1 MKNIF
6 KRNEQN
12 TQPLSERV
20 LLQNKY
26 NSSRNNLL
34 LVVIFSIINVFI
46 CVFGGETYF
55 LFSAIVPYY
64 IAFVGA
70 MFCGRFSDEFY
81 TSIGLDK
88 SELWN
93 ESFLAVFVAIA
104 IIIIAV
110 YLILFIFSKK
120 KVGFLIAAMVCF
132 IIDTIALFYLFG
144 IAADMIVD
152 YIFHA
157 WVMVSLIIGIRAH
170 YKLQDLPAEEETPS
184 TPDEFAD
191 GFGFPEEPAN
201 DFN

>member
-1 MKNIF
+1 MSNIF
-6 KRNEQN
+6 KRKEQN
-12 TQPLSERV
+12 TQPISERV

-34 LVVIFSIINVFI
+34 LVVVFSIINVFI
-46 CVFGGETYF
+46 CIFGGETYF

-81 TSIGLDK
+81 AEVGLEQ
-88 SELWN
+88 SEFWS
-93 ESFLAVFVAIA
+93 ESFLAIFVAIA
-104 IIIIAV
+104 IIIIAI
-110 YLILFIFSKK
+110 YLVLFIFSKK
-120 KVGFLIAAMVCF
+120 RVGFLIAALVCF

-144 IAADMIVD
+144 IAVDSIVD

-157 WVMVSLIIGIRAH
+157 WVIISLIIGIRAH
-170 YKLQDLPAEEETPS
+170 FKLKNLPQEEENPAN
-184 TPDEFAD
+184 PDEFSD
-191 GFGFPEEPAN
+191 GFGFPEIPAD